1 MKNLM
6 FALALVVPLMAQSEE
21 KNVLAGQYAGC
32 AVSLETTNE
41 VPKSK
46 FYVFTFGDDSSLDL
60 VVESYVGTEK
70 CDNVPIGHDEYKHFL
85 VFDDTGNGP
94 GRFMTAQE
102 VGGKLFYKFV
112 IAKSYAAID
121 SSATYPVKT
130 DLVEMMVLDRV
141 Q

>member
-6 FALALVVPLMAQSEE
+6 FALALVVPLMARAEE

-46 FYVFTFGDDSSLDL
+46 FYVFTFGTDSSLDL

-70 CDNVPIGHDEYKHFL
+70 CDNAPTGRVDYTHFEVL
-85 VFDDTGNGP
+85 DDTGNHP
-94 GRFMTAQE
+94 GRFITAQE
-102 VGGKLFYKFV
+102 VRTKLFYKFV
-112 IAKSYAAID
+112 IAKSYSAIT
-121 SSATYPVKT
+121 SSTNYPVKP
-130 DLVEMMVLDRV
+130 DFVEVMVLDRV